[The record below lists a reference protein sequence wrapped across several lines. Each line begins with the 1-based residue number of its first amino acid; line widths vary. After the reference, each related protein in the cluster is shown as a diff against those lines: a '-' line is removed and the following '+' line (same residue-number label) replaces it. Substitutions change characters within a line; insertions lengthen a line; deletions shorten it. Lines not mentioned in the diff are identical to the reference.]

1 MMTLVSPD
9 GRYVVFS
16 SSALSLLNMTRRF
29 DEMMLVSTSFE
40 AKVQYQNPARA
51 LRRSW
56 FSQWSSI
63 SDCARERDVLRP
75 APNAVK
81 QLSLTDG
88 ARTSTFTRLPRTK
101 TQAIF
106 DED

>member
-56 FSQWSSI
+56 FSHMVQH
-63 SDCARERDVLRP
+63 LRLR
-75 APNAVK
+75 K
-81 QLSLTDG
+81 
-88 ARTSTFTRLPRTK
+88 RTGCFEACTK
-101 TQAIF
+101 CS
-106 DED
+106 